1 MTLDEKINAFLD
13 TKAFAVVGAS
23 RNRQKYGNKVFRCYL
38 QHDLKAYPIN
48 PGASEIEGHVAYSS
62 LADLPEQVD
71 SISVIT
77 PPGITEGI
85 VSEAIE
91 AGVKHIWMQPGAESP
106 IAIQKAEDHGLNII
120 AGGPCILVT
129 LGYTENP

>member
-1 MTLDEKINAFLD
+1 MNLDQRIDAFLE
-13 TKAFAVVGAS
+13 KGPYAVVGAS
-23 RNRQKYGNKVFRCYL
+23 QNREKYGNKVFRCYL

-48 PGASEIEGHVAYSS
+48 PSASEIEGHAAYAS

-71 SISVIT
+71 RISVIT
-77 PPGITEGI
+77 PPEVTEQ
-85 VSEAIE
+85 VVTQAIE

-106 IAIQKAEDHGLNII
+106 AAIQNAENHDLNVI

-129 LGYTENP
+129 LGYTESP